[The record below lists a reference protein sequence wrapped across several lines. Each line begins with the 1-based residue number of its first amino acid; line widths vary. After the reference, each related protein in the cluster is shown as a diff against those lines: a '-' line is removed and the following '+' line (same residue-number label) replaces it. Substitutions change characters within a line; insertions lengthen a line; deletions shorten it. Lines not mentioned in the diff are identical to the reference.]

1 MLNEIILLTYSITES
16 LNDLEIHVDE
26 DGRVILD
33 VIYKDF
39 SAMRNYLTQLRRKL
53 EGKDVVKKQRGKNSK
68 G

>member
-33 VIYKDF
+33 VIHKDF
-39 SAMRNYLTQLRRKL
+39 AAMRNYLTQLRRKL
-53 EGKDVVKKQRGKNSK
+53 EGKDVKRGKR
-68 G
+68 

>member
-33 VIYKDF
+33 VIHKDF
-39 SAMRNYLTQLRRKL
+39 SEMRNYLTQLRRKI
-53 EGKDVVKKQRGKNSK
+53 EGKDVKRGKR
-68 G
+68 GA

>member
-33 VIYKDF
+33 VIHKDF
-39 SAMRNYLTQLRRKL
+39 SEMRNYLTQLRRKL
-53 EGKDVVKKQRGKNSK
+53 EGKDVVKRGKR
-68 G
+68 GA

>member
-33 VIYKDF
+33 VIHKDF
-39 SAMRNYLTQLRRKL
+39 SEMRNYLTQLRRKI
-53 EGKDVVKKQRGKNSK
+53 EGKDVKRGKRGK
-68 G
+68 